1 MPKRTI
7 DTAMWSDRRFA
18 DLSAHAQLVFIRLV
32 TGPETIQC
40 GATCV
45 HPKTVASDCN
55 LTRAEA
61 AQAIDELAASGLVR
75 GYDDE
80 WLWMPKWMEHQ
91 VHAKNFIQSA
101 RASTKGLPDALRKA
115 AGREIDRLF
124 GGRKPVDNSTDGPDS
139 GNRASDSI
147 RRSTDT
153 SRTENVATSRQD
165 DQPLPKGSPSLAQGF
180 GNPLRAVSESVTE
193 TETETGSGLS
203 FGQTDLTRGQDP
215 ASSAPSSAAAGA
227 AAGANQVDDEEIA
240 EVVSL
245 AIARAHAEP
254 VPDPSR
260 EAEREE
266 IAREIERRRQAKLMA
281 EASA

>member
-61 AQAIDELAASGLVR
+61 AQAIDELSASGLVR

-147 RRSTDT
+147 RRSPDT
-153 SRTENVATSRQD
+153 SRTENVAMSRQD

-193 TETETGSGLS
+193 TETGSGLS
-203 FGQTDLTRGQDP
+203 FGQTDLTRGQDV
-215 ASSAPSSAAAGA
+215 AASAPSSAAAGA
-227 AAGANQVDDEEIA
+227 AAGATEVDDEEIA

-254 VPDPSR
+254 VPDPAR
-260 EAEREE
+260 EVEREE
-266 IAREIERRRQAKLMA
+266 VAREIERRRQAKLMA